1 MHCHCLTVVTT
12 RVTFVVVM
20 IEVSQ
25 SVMNFQ
31 QRHSSHITV
40 RVSPSCFFAFRFDY
54 LFSFFRF
61 TNQEQCIFNGWL
73 HFLHLSFFVFLGIRS
88 GMFGD
93 RGSLNPD
100 SFDLSQQ
107 TQHLTGDTQNISRL
121 ETNMKSQHH
130 H

>member
-31 QRHSSHITV
+31 QRHSIHITV

-54 LFSFFRF
+54 LFYFSDLQIRSSVFSMDGYIFCICRF
-61 TNQEQCIFNGWL
+61 L
-73 HFLHLSFFVFLGIRS
+73 YFLGS
-88 GMFGD
+88 GVEC
-93 RGSLNPD
+93 
-100 SFDLSQQ
+100 
-107 TQHLTGDTQNISRL
+107 L
-121 ETNMKSQHH
+121 ETEVP
-130 H
+130 

>member
-12 RVTFVVVM
+12 RITFVVVM

-61 TNQEQCIFNGWL
+61 TNQEQCILQKTAFSQVKSRLALGSPGW
-73 HFLHLSFFVFLGIRS
+73 FFVRHHAENGPIHRKMLVDCPLLITSKVKLFFR
-88 GMFGD
+88 
-93 RGSLNPD
+93 PD
-100 SFDLSQQ
+100 
-107 TQHLTGDTQNISRL
+107 NSRKK
-121 ETNMKSQHH
+121 E
-130 H
+130 